1 VLIVKQRRKNPAV
14 VAAPTSSGKR
24 VMKALQDG
32 MEAVRRQVA
41 KDEAALLEAL
51 LHLPAD
57 RVVDMVTTTPWFE
70 VQERI
75 ETELF
80 GDLLDGGS
88 RVKLQA
94 IEKQAIQFSFD
105 RSRPEAAD
113 WARKEAA
120 ELVTNIT
127 EDQRAVIRSFVGASL
142 DQGEA
147 PRDVARGL
155 RNVVGLTEQQEGW
168 VSRHYDRQLSQ
179 GLSRG
184 LTPARA
190 QELAQAS
197 TDRYHSRVF
206 KYRTE
211 TIARTEILRASQEG
225 RRQAWGQGIQQGF
238 ISPSASKQW
247 STNIDDRT
255 CLICEPLNEMIVPL
269 NRDFP
274 DGEPPVHPNC
284 RCDVLL
290 IDRRDSDLAGLTDAE
305 LDQQI
310 DDFIDSGVMA
320 PRPKGMGDR
329 TRISESD
336 YQALRQ
342 GSAGEFI
349 TGRSADGVPIFT
361 PERLAFHDRIVDDI
375 LENLPRS
382 QAPRMDMLGG
392 GPATGKSSQI
402 AEIFLKDRRRTSA
415 MIDPDNIKTR
425 MPNYRARVREND
437 DAAAAFFHE
446 ESSYLAKRVQQAAI
460 ERRVD
465 MIYDGTGDGSPESLA
480 RKIAA
485 ARENGYSVNGWYATI
500 DIEEALER
508 AAARAARTGREVPED
523 TIRATHAA
531 VSRIFPT
538 AVDEFDEIRLYDTTV
553 RGKPSLIAEGGG
565 GRLNVV
571 DSDGYESFLAKGLD

>member
-1 VLIVKQRRKNPAV
+1 
-14 VAAPTSSGKR
+14 
-24 VMKALQDG
+24 
-32 MEAVRRQVA
+32 
-41 KDEAALLEAL
+41 
-51 LHLPAD
+51 
-57 RVVDMVTTTPWFE
+57 
-70 VQERI
+70 
-75 ETELF
+75 
-80 GDLLDGGS
+80 
-88 RVKLQA
+88 
-94 IEKQAIQFSFD
+94 
-105 RSRPEAAD
+105 
-113 WARKEAA
+113 
-120 ELVTNIT
+120 
-127 EDQRAVIRSFVGASL
+127 
-142 DQGEA
+142 
-147 PRDVARGL
+147 
-155 RNVVGLTEQQEGW
+155 
-168 VSRHYDRQLSQ
+168 
-179 GLSRG
+179 
-184 LTPARA
+184 
-190 QELAQAS
+190 
-197 TDRYHSRVF
+197 
-206 KYRTE
+206 
-211 TIARTEILRASQEG
+211 
-225 RRQAWGQGIQQGF
+225 
-238 ISPSASKQW
+238 
-247 STNIDDRT
+247 
-255 CLICEPLNEMIVPL
+255 
-269 NRDFP
+269 
-274 DGEPPVHPNC
+274 
-284 RCDVLL
+284 
-290 IDRRDSDLAGLTDAE
+290 
-305 LDQQI
+305 
-310 DDFIDSGVMA
+310 MA

-329 TRISESD
+329 TRISEDD

-425 MPNYRARVREND
+425 MPNYRAMVRESD
-437 DAAAAFFHE
+437 DTAAAFFHE

-500 DIEEALER
+500 DIEEALAR